1 MQAENTS
8 RSSSNPAVYRVVLAG
23 VLTSLTVLMALVPS
37 VGLIPVPTPVA
48 HATLLHIPAILAG
61 ILGGPIVG
69 LLVSASFGV
78 MSFLEATVPMFKD
91 PLVAILP
98 RLFIGPMAWLA
109 YALCTG
115 DWDLLPGRSSSRGVP
130 ALGLLST
137 SAASPVRASRWTL
150 RVLAVIVAAI
160 AVGFAWLVHGKYP
173 VVGWI
178 VLAAA
183 VAAGAALL
191 YTVERGDPRT
201 VALAVSAVVGTF
213 TNTSLVLTM
222 AGILAYLPANVLVAA
237 GVTNGIPEA
246 IVAAVVVTAVVGAV
260 RGTGRRQ
267 KSSL

>member
-1 MQAENTS
+1 MQAENAT
-8 RSSSNPAVYRVVLAG
+8 RRSSNPAVYRVVLAG

-48 HATLLHIPAILAG
+48 HATLLHIPAIIAG
-61 ILGGPIVG
+61 IIGGPIVG

-78 MSFLEATVPMFKD
+78 MSFLSATIPMFKD
-91 PLVAILP
+91 PLVAIVP

-115 DWDLLPGRSSSRGVP
+115 EWQRLPAGGSGALVRLFSGVVTP
-130 ALGLLST
+130 GVKAN
-137 SAASPVRASRWTL
+137 RWTL
-150 RVLAVIVAAI
+150 RILAIVVTAI
-160 AVGFAWLVHGKYP
+160 AVAFAWLVHGKYP
-173 VVGWI
+173 VVGWL

-183 VAAGAALL
+183 IGAGALLL
-191 YTVERGDPRT
+191 YTVARGDPRT
-201 VALAVSAVVGTF
+201 VALTVAAVVGTF
-213 TNTSLVLTM
+213 TNTTLVLTM
-222 AGILAYLPANVLVAA
+222 GGVMGYLPANVLIAA

-267 KSSL
+267 KSSI